1 MNAIQLPQT
10 HRQLRRMLARRLGI
24 GALLVGSLAGGL
36 AYWVESYRVEQRTLE
51 RAIAGVRHFESPAMQ
66 MAVGGDKGD
75 SHSAIAQLLTDEF
88 VGIRVFAP
96 NTEMVFDAWRPIP
109 EALKEIARQ
118 QRHPWPTPPGSHSK
132 RFSVAGE
139 ELVQV
144 ILPMSTNDG
153 RLAGYVEGISLV
165 SRSALQER
173 EQQIRGAALT
183 ASISVFAAALLLYPL
198 MSGLLGQ
205 TVALSSQ
212 LLESNL
218 SLLRSLGNA
227 IAKRDA
233 DTDAHNYRVTC
244 YAVSLAEALGVGKET
259 IAELV
264 LGAFLH
270 DVGKIGIPD
279 QILLK
284 PGRLTSEE
292 FQVMKTH
299 AMLGIE
305 IVAGNPWLAGA
316 EKTIRHH
323 HERFD
328 GKGYPDGLIGEAIPL
343 AARIFAL
350 VDVFD
355 ALTSVR
361 PYKPALSLEETL
373 SIMERED
380 GQHFD
385 PKIHAVF
392 RQVAPVLYAQG
403 QSRDHAQWSQELKAM
418 LERYFK
424 MKTAPKGAAEF
435 E

>member
-1 MNAIQLPQT
+1 VLSMPNIDVCYGSKSGRRTAHREGRQSLQNRLPMVT
-10 HRQLRRMLARRLGI
+10 GNGASTYPIATNRVSPFGLRSP
-24 GALLVGSLAGGL
+24 SLA
-36 AYWVESYRVEQRTLE
+36 S
-51 RAIAGVRHFESPAMQ
+51 
-66 MAVGGDKGD
+66 
-75 SHSAIAQLLTDEF
+75 
-88 VGIRVFAP
+88 
-96 NTEMVFDAWRPIP
+96 
-109 EALKEIARQ
+109 
-118 QRHPWPTPPGSHSK
+118 
-132 RFSVAGE
+132 
-139 ELVQV
+139 
-144 ILPMSTNDG
+144 DG

-205 TVALSSQ
+205 TVALSSR

-316 EKTIRHH
+316 EKTIRLPN
-323 HERFD
+323 
-328 GKGYPDGLIGEAIPL
+328 G
-343 AARIFAL
+343 FAG
-350 VDVFD
+350 D
-355 ALTSVR
+355 AT
-361 PYKPALSLEETL
+361 
-373 SIMERED
+373 
-380 GQHFD
+380 
-385 PKIHAVF
+385 
-392 RQVAPVLYAQG
+392 
-403 QSRDHAQWSQELKAM
+403 
-418 LERYFK
+418 
-424 MKTAPKGAAEF
+424 
-435 E
+435 

>member
-1 MNAIQLPQT
+1 
-10 HRQLRRMLARRLGI
+10 
-24 GALLVGSLAGGL
+24 
-36 AYWVESYRVEQRTLE
+36 
-51 RAIAGVRHFESPAMQ
+51 MQ

-75 SHSAIAQLLTDEF
+75 SHSAISQLLTDEF
-88 VGIRVFAP
+88 VGIRVFSP
-96 NTEMVFDAWRPIP
+96 NTEMVFDAWRSLP
-109 EALKEIARQ
+109 ESLKEIARQ
-118 QRHPWPTPPGSHSK
+118 QRHPWPPAPGSHSK

-144 ILPMSTNDG
+144 ILPMTTSDG

>member
-1 MNAIQLPQT
+1 M
-10 HRQLRRMLARRLGI
+10 
-24 GALLVGSLAGGL
+24 
-36 AYWVESYRVEQRTLE
+36 
-51 RAIAGVRHFESPAMQ
+51 
-66 MAVGGDKGD
+66 
-75 SHSAIAQLLTDEF
+75 LTDEF

-153 RLAGYVEGISLV
+153 RLAGYVEGITLV
-165 SRSALQER
+165 SRSALHER
-173 EQQIRGAALT
+173 EQQIRGAVLT

-205 TVALSSQ
+205 TVALSSR

-244 YAVSLAEALGVGKET
+244 YAVTLAEALGVGKET

-292 FQVMKTH
+292 FQIMQTH

-380 GQHFD
+380 AQHFD

-424 MKTAPKGAAEF
+424 MRTTPEGAAKG
-435 E
+435 

>member
-1 MNAIQLPQT
+1 M
-10 HRQLRRMLARRLGI
+10 
-24 GALLVGSLAGGL
+24 
-36 AYWVESYRVEQRTLE
+36 
-51 RAIAGVRHFESPAMQ
+51 
-66 MAVGGDKGD
+66 
-75 SHSAIAQLLTDEF
+75 
-88 VGIRVFAP
+88 
-96 NTEMVFDAWRPIP
+96 
-109 EALKEIARQ
+109 
-118 QRHPWPTPPGSHSK
+118 
-132 RFSVAGE
+132 
-139 ELVQV
+139 
-144 ILPMSTNDG
+144 
-153 RLAGYVEGISLV
+153 
-165 SRSALQER
+165 SRSALHER
-173 EQQIRGAALT
+173 EQQIRGAVLT

-205 TVALSSQ
+205 TVALSSR

-244 YAVSLAEALGVGKET
+244 YAVTLAEALGVGKET

-292 FQVMKTH
+292 FQIMQTH

-328 GKGYPDGLIGEAIPL
+328 GKGYPDELAGEAIPL
-343 AARIFAL
+343 AARIFTL

-373 SIMERED
+373 TIMKKEV

-385 PKIHAVF
+385 PAIYAVF
-392 RQVAPVLYAQG
+392 RQIAPILYEQG
-403 QSRDHAQWSQELKAM
+403 QSRDHDHWSWELEVL

-424 MKTAPKGAAEF
+424 LITAPEGAVTAAE
-435 E
+435 

>member
-1 MNAIQLPQT
+1 MQL
-10 HRQLRRMLARRLGI
+10 
-24 GALLVGSLAGGL
+24 
-36 AYWVESYRVEQRTLE
+36 
-51 RAIAGVRHFESPAMQ
+51 
-66 MAVGGDKGD
+66 AVNGEEGDG
-75 SHSAIAQLLTDEF
+75 HSAISQLLTDEF

-96 NTEMVFDAWRPIP
+96 NAEMLFDVWRPLP
-109 EALKEIARQ
+109 ETLKEFARQ
-118 QRHPWPTPPGSHSK
+118 QRHRWPIPPNSHSK
-132 RFSVAGE
+132 RISVAGE

-144 ILPMSTNDG
+144 ILPMTTNDG
-153 RLAGYVEGISLV
+153 RLVGYVEGISLV
-165 SRSALQER
+165 SQSALHER
-173 EQQIRGAALT
+173 KLRTRGAALT
-183 ASISVFAAALLLYPL
+183 ATISVLAAALLLYPL
-198 MSGLLGQ
+198 MSGLLGR
-205 TVALSSQ
+205 TVALSSR
-212 LLESNL
+212 LLDSNL

-244 YAVSLAEALGVGKET
+244 YAVSLAEAVGVDKET
-259 IAELV
+259 VTELV

-292 FQVMKTH
+292 LQVMQTH
-299 AMLGIE
+299 AVLGIE
-305 IVAGNPWLAGA
+305 IVAGNPWLGGA

-328 GKGYPDGLIGEAIPL
+328 GKGYPDGLSGEAIPL

-361 PYKPALSLEETL
+361 PYKPALSLDETL
-373 SIMERED
+373 RIMEREA

-385 PKIHAVF
+385 PAIYAVF
-392 RQVAPVLYAQG
+392 RQIAPMLYEQG
-403 QSRDHAQWSQELKAM
+403 LSRDHAQWILELKVM
-418 LERYFK
+418 LERCFK
-424 MKTAPKGAAEF
+424 MKTAPEGAAAF
-435 E
+435 R

>member
-1 MNAIQLPQT
+1 
-10 HRQLRRMLARRLGI
+10 MLARRLGI
-24 GALLVGSLAGGL
+24 GALLVGGLAGGV
-36 AYWVESYRVEQRTLE
+36 AYWLESHLVEQRTLE
-51 RAIAGVRHFESPAMQ
+51 RAVAGVRHFESPAMQ
-66 MAVGGDKGD
+66 VAINRGKGE
-75 SHSAIAQLLTDEF
+75 HAAISQLLTDEF

-96 NTEMVFDAWRPIP
+96 NAEILFDVWGTIP
-109 EALKEIARQ
+109 EPLKEAASQ
-118 QRHPWPTPPGSHSK
+118 QRHPWPIPPGGYSK
-132 RFSVAGE
+132 RIAVAGE

-144 ILPMSTNDG
+144 VLPMTTNDG
-153 RLAGYVEGISLV
+153 RLAGYVEGVSLV
-165 SRSALQER
+165 SRSVMEER
-173 EQQIRGAALT
+173 IRQIRGAALT
-183 ASISVFAAALLLYPL
+183 ALISVFVAALLLYPL
-198 MSGLLGQ
+198 MLGLLSR
-205 TVALSSQ
+205 TVALSSR
-212 LLESNL
+212 LLEANL

-244 YAVSLAEALGVGKET
+244 YAVTLAEAVGVSKKT
-259 IAELV
+259 ITELV

-284 PGRLTSEE
+284 PGRLNSEE
-292 FQVMKTH
+292 FQVMQTH
-299 AMLGIE
+299 ALLGIE

-328 GKGYPDGLIGEAIPL
+328 GKGYPDGLSGEAIPI

-361 PYKPALSLEETL
+361 PYKQALSLEETL
-373 SIMERED
+373 SIMEREA

-385 PKIHAVF
+385 PMIYAVF
-392 RQVAPVLYAQG
+392 RQIAPVLYEQG
-403 QSRDHAQWSQELKAM
+403 QSRDHAQWSQELKVM
-418 LERYFK
+418 LEQYFK
-424 MKTAPKGAAEF
+424 MKTAPEEAAEF
-435 E
+435 A

>member
-1 MNAIQLPQT
+1 MNAIELPQT
-10 HRQLRRMLARRLGI
+10 HRQLRHMLARRLGI
-24 GALLVGSLAGGL
+24 GALLVGGLAGGV

-51 RAIAGVRHFESPAMQ
+51 RAVEGVRHFESPAMQ
-66 MAVGGDKGD
+66 LAISGEKGD
-75 SHSAIAQLLTDEF
+75 EHPAISQLLSDEF

-96 NTEMVFDAWRPIP
+96 NTELLFDVWRPLP
-109 EALKEIARQ
+109 ESLKEVARQ
-118 QRHPWPTPPGSHSK
+118 QRHPWPIPPGSHSK
-132 RFSVAGE
+132 RIRIAGE

-144 ILPMSTNDG
+144 IQPMVTNDG

-165 SRSALQER
+165 SRSSLQER
-173 EQQIRGAALT
+173 KLQIRGAVLT
-183 ASISVFAAALLLYPL
+183 AVISVLAAALLLYPL
-198 MSGLLGQ
+198 ISGLLSR
-205 TVALSSQ
+205 TVALSSR
-212 LLESNL
+212 LLEANL

-244 YAVSLAEALGVGKET
+244 YAVALAEALGVGNET
-259 IAELV
+259 ITELV

-292 FQVMKTH
+292 FQVMQTH
-299 AMLGIE
+299 AVLGIE

-328 GKGYPDGLIGEAIPL
+328 GKGYPDGLSGEAIPL

-373 SIMERED
+373 SIMKREV

-385 PKIHAVF
+385 PVIHAVF
-392 RQVAPVLYAQG
+392 RQIAPVLYVQG
-403 QSRDHAQWSQELKAM
+403 QSRDQAQWSQELKAM
-418 LERYFK
+418 LERHFK
-424 MKTAPKGAAEF
+424 SGK
-435 E
+435 

>member
-1 MNAIQLPQT
+1 MRTFELPQT
-10 HRQLRRMLARRLGI
+10 PRQLRRMLARRLGI

-51 RAIAGVRHFESPAMQ
+51 QAIAGVRHFESPAMQ
-66 MAVGGDKGD
+66 FAVSGEKGD
-75 SHSAIAQLLTDEF
+75 GHSAISQLLTDEF
-88 VGIRVFAP
+88 VGIRVFSP
-96 NTEMVFDAWRPIP
+96 NAEMLFDIWRPLP
-109 EALKEIARQ
+109 ETLKEVARQ
-118 QRHPWPTPPGSHSK
+118 QRHPWPIPPNSHSK
-132 RFSVAGE
+132 RIPVAGE

-144 ILPMSTNDG
+144 ILPITANDG

-173 EQQIRGAALT
+173 KQQIRWAALT
-183 ASISVFAAALLLYPL
+183 ASISVFMAALLLYPL
-198 MSGLLGQ
+198 MSGLLSQ
-205 TVALSSQ
+205 TVALSSR

-227 IAKRDA
+227 IAKRDV

-244 YAVSLAEALGVGKET
+244 YAVTLAEAVGVDKET

-292 FQVMKTH
+292 FQVMQTH
-299 AMLGIE
+299 AVQGIE

-316 EKTIRHH
+316 EKTIRYH

-328 GKGYPDGLIGEAIPL
+328 GKGYPDGLSGEAIPL

-361 PYKPALSLEETL
+361 PYKPAFSLDETL
-373 SIMERED
+373 RIMEQED

-385 PKIHAVF
+385 PAIYVVF
-392 RQVAPVLYAQG
+392 RQIAPVLYEQG
-403 QSRDHAQWSQELKAM
+403 QSRDHAQWILELKAM
-418 LERYFK
+418 LERCFK
-424 MKTAPKGAAEF
+424 MKTAPEGAVST
-435 E
+435 